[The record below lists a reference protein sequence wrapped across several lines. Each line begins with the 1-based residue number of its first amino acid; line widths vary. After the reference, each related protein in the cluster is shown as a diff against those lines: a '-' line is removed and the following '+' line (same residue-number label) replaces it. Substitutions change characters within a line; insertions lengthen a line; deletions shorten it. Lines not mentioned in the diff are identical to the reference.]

1 MLYQMTVLSGDKFTA
16 MQLNVSALA
25 PKYFNSESESKCI
38 FRSCK
43 TFSSITGR
51 LKKEPPALIIPLETY
66 ISVFEEVD
74 PAEVPKLADFMRRC
88 LHVDPQKRATALE
101 LLKDPWFEGV
111 D

>member
-51 LKKEPPALIIPLETY
+51 LKKEPPPLIIPLETY

-74 PAEVPKLADFMRRC
+74 PAEVPKLADLMRRC
-88 LHVDPQKRATALE
+88 LRVDPQKRATASE
-101 LLKDPWFEGV
+101 LLKDSWFVGV